1 MGKEIYRY
9 TKVDVNS
16 NLDNLNFFEK
26 LRAMY
31 QNWFSETGRADIQ
44 RAKNEEE
51 IAEELLRLQA
61 NLLDFIYKA
70 TDKIRRGEKRSV
82 TLDLASE
89 FDPVLDQVLKG
100 SSVSRFYEVLIISR
114 PNPDIRIPYKIRIRL
129 TAR

>member
-16 NLDNLNFFEK
+16 NLDNLNFIEK

-31 QNWFSETGRADIQ
+31 QNWFTDTGRADIQ

-61 NLLDFIYKA
+61 NLLDFLSKA
-70 TDKIRRGEKRSV
+70 TEKIRKGEKRSV
-82 TLDLASE
+82 TIDLASE
-89 FDPVLDQVLKG
+89 FDPVLDQVIKG
-100 SSVSRFYEVLIISR
+100 SSICRFYDVLIISR
-114 PNPDIRIPYKIRIRL
+114 PNPDIKIPYKIRIRL